1 MEYKNG
7 MLFHDRYSLERLIGR
22 GAFSEVWLSKDTKT
36 GIQVAI
42 KIFAPATGLDED
54 GLSLFAREFSLVVNL
69 NDGHILKPLHFDTCD
84 RNPYLVLPYFS
95 NGSVQKRVGLF
106 KEDEVWKL
114 IHDVASGLKY
124 LHASQ
129 PAIIHQDI
137 KPDNIMLADDGQY
150 VLSDFGISSHCRSV
164 LRKSVSESF
173 GSAGTTAY
181 MGPERFGKQSG
192 TPIMAS
198 DIYSLG
204 ATVYELI
211 TGTTPFGDDGGLI
224 QKKGADIPDIV
235 EPCSYQLKKVIAMCL
250 DSEPWKRP
258 TAAQLVDYSEKAIK
272 GELILFE
279 SVKRKFKIII
289 PAAVAIL
296 IAVFFVVK
304 VFNQRSQER
313 EIQAFEELE
322 KFRIQDSLKMEMYNM
337 IKRADNLVAEAAVKE
352 PGYDDM
358 LIEARNLYFQA
369 IENLSQI
376 NDIYENGVRDTIDS
390 NIAFIDTCLTETM
403 KSLSEKMII
412 FADDNDAIQEFSSR
426 FERIKEVL
434 DYDNTNLDNTEFYP
448 L

>member
-22 GAFSEVWLSKDTKT
+22 GSFSEVWLSKDTKT

-69 NDGHILKPLHFDTCD
+69 NDGHILKPLHFDTCN

-137 KPDNIMLADDGQY
+137 KPDNIMMADDGQY

-173 GSAGTTAY
+173 SSAGTTAY

-204 ATVYELI
+204 VTVYELI
-211 TGTTPFGDDGGLI
+211 TGNTPFGDDGGLV
-224 QKKGADIPDIV
+224 QKKGADVPDIV
-235 EPCSYQLKKVIAMCL
+235 EPCSAQLKKIVALCL
-250 DSEPWKRP
+250 NPEPWDRP
-258 TAAQLVDYSEKAIK
+258 TAAQLVEYSEKAMK
-272 GELILFE
+272 GEMILFD

-289 PAAVAIL
+289 PAAVAIV
-296 IAVFFVVK
+296 IAAFFVVK
-304 VFNQRSQER
+304 VSVQRNKETAR
-313 EIQAFEELE
+313 LE
-322 KFRIQDSLKMEMYNM
+322 TARLEMIRMQDSIRSEINIMMSSAN
-337 IKRADNLVAEAAVKE
+337 NLIDEAATKD
-352 PGYDDM
+352 PGYDDK
-358 LIEARNLYFQA
+358 LIEARNLYCQVV
-369 IENLSQI
+369 ENLSYI
-376 NDIYENGVRDTIDS
+376 DDNSDDVRKSIDS
-390 NIAFIDTCLTETM
+390 SIALIDTSLTQTM
-403 KSLSEKMII
+403 NSLQEKMII
-412 FADDNDAIQEFSSR
+412 FADDNDAIREFSSR

-434 DYDNTNLDNTEFYP
+434 DYDNTSAGNTEFYP